1 MKGQFRLFEGH
12 GPFLG
17 KEEKRFLRVAEG
29 LPRWL
34 GHPQRKLPFPKGTR
48 SAMVN
53 RLFCFLEE
61 EGQPLISLEL
71 SLWQLAKKS
80 SRGDIL
86 PVPARLF
93 GFTLEP
99 KAGGMG

>member
-34 GHPQRKLPFPKGTR
+34 GGKGSTCQFGSLR
-48 SAMVN
+48 FDPWFGWIPYA
-53 RLFCFLEE
+53 R
-61 EGQPLISLEL
+61 GQISPC
-71 SLWQLAKKS
+71 ATTV
-80 SRGDIL
+80 L
-86 PVPARLF
+86 PVLC
-93 GFTLEP
+93 LEP
-99 KAGGMG
+99 GSCNY